1 MKIRRRLPQLIA
13 LLSIALALLGV
24 VMVYSSSAFQIKR
37 RAQAVAAES
46 ASAPGEKL
54 LLPVD
59 ALPLLKQTRNN
70 PYSTVLFF
78 GKQLAWSGLG
88 LLALI
93 GASRIDYPRW
103 QSWARPIALG
113 SLACLVL
120 VWSPWGKH
128 TNGATS
134 WLNLRWFTIQPAEF
148 AKLALVIFLADL
160 LARRQQ
166 TLETSLLRTL
176 PLFAI
181 PGLFI
186 GLVLLQPDLGMA
198 TLMVLL
204 TVGLWFLAGI
214 RIRHMIVLGIVGA
227 ALLAGIFYKSENA
240 RARIEAYWNPEK
252 ASAASRYQIEQAEI
266 AIANGGLWG
275 VGLGDGQQKMHF
287 LPAPHTDFI
296 FAVLAEELGLFSC
309 LAVLLFYAGV
319 IATGFYVSLKTPDLF
334 GTFLAGGL
342 TLMMGLGV
350 LINIA
355 VVTGSIPTTGLPL
368 PLLSYGGSSLLSTML
383 GLGIMVNVS
392 KNLGGVRNA

>member
-1 MKIRRRLPQLIA
+1 MNLRRRLPQSIA

-37 RAQAVAAES
+37 HAQAATVES
-46 ASAPGEKL
+46 VNAPGEKP

-93 GASRIDYPRW
+93 VASRVDYPRW
-103 QSWARPIALG
+103 QNWARPIALG
-113 SLACLVL
+113 ALACLIL

-160 LARRQQ
+160 LARRQE

-186 GLVLLQPDLGMA
+186 GLVVLQPDLGMA
-198 TLMVLL
+198 TLMILL
-204 TVGLWFLAGI
+204 TGGLWFLAGI
-214 RIRHMIVLGIVGA
+214 RIRHMIVLGIVGVG
-227 ALLAGIFYKSENA
+227 LLAGIFYTSENA
-240 RARIEAYWNPEK
+240 RGRIESYLYPEK
-252 ASAASRYQIEQAEI
+252 ASEASRYQMDQAEI

-296 FAVLAEELGLFSC
+296 FAVLAEELGLISC
-309 LAVLLFYAGV
+309 LAVLLAYAGV
-319 IATGFYVSLKTPDLF
+319 LVTGFYVSMKIPDLF

-342 TLMMGLGV
+342 TLMLGLGV

-368 PLLSYGGSSLLSTML
+368 PLLSYGGSSLMSTML
-383 GLGIMVNVS
+383 GLGIIVNIS